1 MTYKVFFKSAE
12 YGDIRIDELD
22 SLSEHDR
29 DVFVEKLADE
39 ISRIGL
45 DWHPEF
51 SEVVGP
57 IDFDPGMDDTEFA
70 EWFGATCDRLWGE
83 YCESAWARE
92 EKIEEGNDND

>member
-22 SLSEHDR
+22 FLSEHDR
-29 DVFVEKLADE
+29 DAFVEKLADE
-39 ISRIGL
+39 VSRIGL

-51 SEVVGP
+51 SEIVGP

-70 EWFGATCDRLWGE
+70 EWFDATLDRLWGE
-83 YCESAWARE
+83 YCDAMDE
-92 EKIEEGNDND
+92 EDEEWEGDEEE